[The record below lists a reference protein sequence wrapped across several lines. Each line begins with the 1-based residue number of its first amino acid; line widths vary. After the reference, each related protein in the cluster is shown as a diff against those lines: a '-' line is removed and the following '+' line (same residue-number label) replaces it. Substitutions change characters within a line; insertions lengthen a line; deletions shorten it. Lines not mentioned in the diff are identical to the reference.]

1 MPTLYLVRHGRAAA
15 GWDRDLDP
23 GLDVRGHQQARGLVQ
38 QLVSLA
44 PMDLIV
50 SPMARTRETTV
61 PLAAAWQIEPR
72 IEPRVGEVQSPVS
85 GLKERGLWL
94 REIGT
99 RAWPQLDAPLRQWRD
114 QVLAA
119 LAERDRD
126 AVVVTH
132 YIAIN
137 IAVGAAV
144 GDDRV
149 VNFQPDYCSVTVL
162 RSTDGRLELF
172 RRGAEAATRVL

>member
-1 MPTLYLVRHGRAAA
+1 MPILYLVRHGRAAA

-23 GLDVRGHQQARGLVQ
+23 GLDTLGHEQARGLVQ
-38 QLVSLA
+38 QLA

-50 SPMARTRETTV
+50 SPLARTRETAA
-61 PLAAAWQIEPR
+61 PLAAAWLVEPR
-72 IEPRVGEVQSPVS
+72 IEPRVSEIPSPVS

-94 REIGT
+94 REIAP
-99 RAWPQLDAPLRQWRD
+99 RFWPQLDEPLQQWRGD
-114 QVLAA
+114 VLAA
-119 LAERDRD
+119 LAAVDRD
-126 AVVVTH
+126 TVVVTH

-144 GDDRV
+144 GDERV
-149 VNFQPDYCSVTVL
+149 VNFHPDHCSVTVL
-162 RSTDGRLELF
+162 RSSGGQLELV

>member
-1 MPTLYLVRHGRAAA
+1 MPTLYLVRHGRAVA
-15 GWDRDLDP
+15 GWDRETDP
-23 GLDVRGHQQARGLVQ
+23 GLDALGREQAASLVRELNP
-38 QLVSLA
+38 LA

-50 SPMARTRETTV
+50 SPLARTRETAA
-61 PLAAAWQIEPR
+61 PLAAAWQVEPR
-72 IEPRVGEVQSPVS
+72 IEPRVGEIPSPVS
-85 GLKERGLWL
+85 GLRERGLWL
-94 REIGT
+94 REIAT
-99 RAWPQLDAPLRQWRD
+99 RAWQQLDEPLRHWRG

-126 AVVVTH
+126 AVLVTH

-137 IAVGAAV
+137 IAAGAAV

-162 RSTDGRLELF
+162 RSVAGRLELV

>member
-15 GWDRDLDP
+15 GWDSELDPDLDA
-23 GLDVRGHQQARGLVQ
+23 LGHEQARGLVQ
-38 QLVSLA
+38 QFASLA
-44 PMDLIV
+44 PMGLVV
-50 SPMARTRETTV
+50 SPLARTRETAA
-61 PLAAAWQIEPR
+61 PFAAAWQIEPR
-72 IEPRVGEVQSPVS
+72 IEPRVAEIPSPVN

-94 REIGT
+94 REIAT
-99 RAWPQLDAPLRQWRD
+99 RTWPQLDAPLRQWRGH
-114 QVLAA
+114 VLAA

-137 IAVGAAV
+137 VAIGAAV

-149 VNFQPDYCSVTVL
+149 VNFHPDHCSVTVL
-162 RSTDGRLELF
+162 RSTGGRLELVC
-172 RRGAEAATRVL
+172 RGAEAATRVL

>member
-23 GLDVRGHQQARGLVQ
+23 GLDDLGREQARGLVQ
-38 QLVSLA
+38 QLA
-44 PMDLIV
+44 PADLIV
-50 SPMARTRETTV
+50 SPLARTRETAA
-61 PLAAAWQIEPR
+61 PLAAAWQVEAR

-85 GLKERGLWL
+85 GLDQRGKWL
-94 REIGT
+94 REIAPC
-99 RAWPQLDAPLRQWRD
+99 AWPQMDEPLRQWRS

-119 LAERDRD
+119 LAEIDRD
-126 AVVVTH
+126 AVVVSH

-137 IAVGAAV
+137 VAVGAAV

-149 VNFQPDYCSVTVL
+149 VNFHPDHCSVTVL
-162 RSTDGRLELF
+162 RSAGGRLELV

>member
-15 GWDRDLDP
+15 RWDRDLDP
-23 GLDVRGHQQARGLVQ
+23 GLDALGHEQARGLVQ
-38 QLVSLA
+38 QLA
-44 PMDLIV
+44 PANLIV
-50 SPMARTRETTV
+50 SPMARTRETAA
-61 PLAAAWQIEPR
+61 PLAAAWQVEPR
-72 IEPRVGEVQSPVS
+72 IEPRVGEVQSPVT

-114 QVLAA
+114 RVLAA
-119 LAERDRD
+119 LAELNRDT
-126 AVVVTH
+126 VVVTH

-144 GDDRV
+144 GDERV
-149 VNFQPDYCSVTVL
+149 VNFQPGYCSVTVL
-162 RSTDGRLELF
+162 RSDGDRLELV